1 MTNSRLVSLFSVFAT
16 SAIAAMVTFAGGAL
30 AQQAERQI
38 VKVGYVNTE
47 RVMREARIPKQA
59 KLGLEAEFQK
69 REREIVASKASDM
82 DRRRALLVEEMA
94 ARRDETVKQI
104 IDKANQI
111 IKRIA
116 ERENFDAVFIEAA
129 YADKRIDIT
138 EQVIKALDAER

>member
-1 MTNSRLVSLFSVFAT
+1 MTISRLISLFSMFAAA
-16 SAIAAMVTFAGGAL
+16 AIAALLFLPGGAL

-59 KLGLEAEFQK
+59 KLSLEADFQK
-69 REREIVASKASDM
+69 REREIVAGKAPDM
-82 DRRRALLVEEMA
+82 ERRRALLGEEMA

-104 IDKANQI
+104 IEKANQI

-138 EQVIKALDAER
+138 DQVIKALDAER

>member
-1 MTNSRLVSLFSVFAT
+1 MTNSRLVSLFFVFTAA
-16 SAIAAMVTFAGGAL
+16 AIAAMVTLAGGAL

-69 REREIVASKASDM
+69 REREIVAGKAPDM
-82 DRRRALLVEEMA
+82 ERRRALLVEEMA

-104 IDKANQI
+104 IEKANQI

-129 YADKRIDIT
+129 YADKRVDIT
-138 EQVIKALDAER
+138 DQVIKALDAER